1 MPPSGVACC
10 DSPISALD
18 FLSLGFF
25 PPLHGLSWPGSTMLV
40 LALQAD
46 PLLSPQSTACLG
58 SPMSVSSC
66 SRLDATTFAFDL
78 STLDLL
84 MVLRGM
90 CYAGVVMLP
99 CGILNPDSLLPVL
112 DALSLGALL
121 LLRSFFTDGP
131 PLRQYLVAA
140 IQISHCSC
148 IVLFH
153 PGLSS
158 LLFGS
163 VHLELSLPPVDFS
176 ALGASILI
184 RCLSHPD
191 PVFSSRGMG
200 QSDFLLFMSDCAHFG
215 SSLFARASLQPEPSA
230 SFIGTCDFGGAV
242 SVLDHSTFDASLPA
256 RHPGR
261 LGSMTSL
268 FGVCGLELS
277 FSLLDLALLGFSS
290 LLQSLSHP
298 AASLS
303 LCSELRFG
311 LPPLVP
317 DLVQLGAV
325 APWLEHSKALMC
337 KSVGAIMCL

>member
-112 DALSLGALL
+112 DSLSLGALL
-121 LLRSFFTDGP
+121 LLRSFSRMGSFP
-131 PLRQYLVAA
+131 P
-140 IQISHCSC
+140 IPGCSHSD
-148 IVLFH
+148 IPLFLHSLFH

-200 QSDFLLFMSDCAHFG
+200 QSDFLPFMSDCAHFG